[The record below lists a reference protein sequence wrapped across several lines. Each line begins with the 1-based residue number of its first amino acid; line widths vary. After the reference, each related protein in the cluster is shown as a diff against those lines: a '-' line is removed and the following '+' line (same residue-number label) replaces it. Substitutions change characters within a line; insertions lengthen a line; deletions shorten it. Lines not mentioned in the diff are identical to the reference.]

1 MNLIYRFVS
10 AIGGI
15 DVFGMISICLF
26 VAVFI
31 GVLIWA
37 FTRRTEFL
45 DNMSSLPLED
55 GEKISNRKESL

>member
-37 FTRRTEFL
+37 FTRRSDFMKS
-45 DNMSSLPLED
+45 MSSLPLED
-55 GEKISNRKESL
+55 GEKVSNRKKSL